1 MRQATKLKAVDSVC
15 GMEVDMDTPFKAGY
29 QGETFYFCTQ
39 QDKDEFQDRPSTYA
53 RKAHMDMPG
62 NTPPKND
69 PDE

>member
-1 MRQATKLKAVDSVC
+1 
-15 GMEVDMDTPFKAGY
+15 MDTPFTAGY